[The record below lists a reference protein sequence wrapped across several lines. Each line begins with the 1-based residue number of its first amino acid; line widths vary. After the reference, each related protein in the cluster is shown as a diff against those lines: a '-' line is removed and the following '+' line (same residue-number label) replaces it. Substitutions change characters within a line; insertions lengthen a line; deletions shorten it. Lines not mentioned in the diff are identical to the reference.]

1 MLLPRRF
8 HSFLVIVSL
17 VTGSLSIFA
26 QNDPQ
31 VAIAKK
37 QAELDRQRIE
47 LEKKNLELKQRE
59 LDLEKARQEFEAQ
72 QSGRTA
78 RALTPPG
85 AAEIRISSNE
95 NPLGPGK
102 VALDAI
108 LAQFPEAGRYPFN
121 STPGETDLAAAI
133 AAKFNAKPEN
143 VVLGAGSQE
152 ILKNAVRA
160 FTSPTRALI
169 TASPTFENCTSVAKQ
184 LKHAL
189 VEVKV
194 DSSMRLDVDQMAAAA
209 GKGAGLVFFNNP
221 NNPTA
226 TVHGAKSVAEQR
238 RHTWRV
244 GAYGDDVGA
253 LAGLN

>member
-1 MLLPRRF
+1 MSVSRRD
-8 HSFLVIVSL
+8 FLQVL
-17 VTGSLSIFA
+17 GSR
-26 QNDPQ
+26 PQ
-31 VAIAKK
+31 GTISGAFLA
-37 QAELDRQRIE
+37 ARG
-47 LEKKNLELKQRE
+47 LEAHL
-59 LDLEKARQEFEAQ
+59 AEAQ

-143 VVLGAGSQE
+143 VVMGSGSQE

-160 FTSPTRALI
+160 FTSPTRALV

-194 DSSMRLDVDQMAAAA
+194 DSGLHLDVEQMAAAA
-209 GKGAGLVFFNNP
+209 GKGAGLGFFNNP

-226 TVHGAKSVAEQR
+226 TV
-238 RHTWRV
+238 
-244 GAYGDDVGA
+244 
-253 LAGLN
+253 